1 MVKKTLKDTNPRIT
15 ATKITAIYLILSLI
29 WIIFSDMF
37 LGTLYKNS
45 EMLTWMQSLKGI
57 FFVVITAF
65 VIYILVYR
73 DIKSLKLSEDALI
86 RSEKN
91 YRHLV
96 ENAQEGIWNVDPLGK
111 TIFVNGR
118 MAEMLGYTIDE
129 MMGASIFS
137 FLDDDGISTAKKH
150 MDLLEQGKTEQHD
163 LEFIRKNGDKIY
175 ALVETSPLRDD
186 MGNYKGVNGFITD
199 ITGRKKAELRANYF
213 NRLYAFLSQVNQ
225 SIVRIKNK
233 NELFR
238 ATCQTAVDFGNFR
251 MAWIGLIDEDTGWI
265 HAEEWA
271 GHEEGFLQ
279 HVKINVKRKIN
290 LQGPIGTSIGTGKLS
305 TRSNIQTPNSLPWNE
320 EAFKRGYRSSA
331 SLPLFERSKLIGV
344 LVLYASEVDFF
355 SEDEKTLLEEIG
367 GDISFALDAIASEKE
382 RKIAENNL
390 KRSEERYRTLYAS
403 MNEGMAVHRVLYTEN
418 GEAEDY
424 VLMDVNH
431 AYEKLL
437 NLSRNDTI
445 GKKATEVYK
454 TKEAPYLEIYAGV
467 ADDGEPQRFESYF
480 EPMNKY
486 FRISVFSP
494 KKGEF
499 ATVFEDIT
507 IKKRAEEE
515 IKKLNEELEFR
526 VRKRTAELEAA
537 NHDMES
543 FSYSVSHDLR
553 APLRVIRSFSSILAR
568 KYVDNLDDDGIH
580 YLHNIVDATERMGTL
595 IDDILLYS
603 RTGRKSVQ
611 KKPISI
617 RNVLE
622 EVLDDLN
629 ENIKAKNAVVNIPND
644 LPTITSDRTLLNQ
657 IFINI
662 IGNALTYH
670 EPDKKPEIDIFW
682 QKNEDTIRI
691 CMRDNGIGIP
701 EKYHGHVFKIFQRL
715 HGESTYSGTGIG
727 LAIARKA
734 AELMEGSLW
743 IESSQKG
750 QGTTFCLELPLK

>member
-1 MVKKTLKDTNPRIT
+1 
-15 ATKITAIYLILSLI
+15 
-29 WIIFSDMF
+29 
-37 LGTLYKNS
+37 
-45 EMLTWMQSLKGI
+45 
-57 FFVVITAF
+57 
-65 VIYILVYR
+65 
-73 DIKSLKLSEDALI
+73 
-86 RSEKN
+86 
-91 YRHLV
+91 
-96 ENAQEGIWNVDPLGK
+96 
-111 TIFVNGR
+111 
-118 MAEMLGYTIDE
+118 
-129 MMGASIFS
+129 
-137 FLDDDGISTAKKH
+137 
-150 MDLLEQGKTEQHD
+150 
-163 LEFIRKNGDKIY
+163 
-175 ALVETSPLRDD
+175 
-186 MGNYKGVNGFITD
+186 
-199 ITGRKKAELRANYF
+199 
-213 NRLYAFLSQVNQ
+213 
-225 SIVRIKNK
+225 
-233 NELFR
+233 
-238 ATCQTAVDFGNFR
+238 
-251 MAWIGLIDEDTGWI
+251 
-265 HAEEWA
+265 
-271 GHEEGFLQ
+271 
-279 HVKINVKRKIN
+279 
-290 LQGPIGTSIGTGKLS
+290 
-305 TRSNIQTPNSLPWNE
+305 
-320 EAFKRGYRSSA
+320 
-331 SLPLFERSKLIGV
+331 
-344 LVLYASEVDFF
+344 
-355 SEDEKTLLEEIG
+355 
-367 GDISFALDAIASEKE
+367 
-382 RKIAENNL
+382 
-390 KRSEERYRTLYAS
+390 
-403 MNEGMAVHRVLYTEN
+403 
-418 GEAEDY
+418 
-424 VLMDVNH
+424 
-431 AYEKLL
+431 
-437 NLSRNDTI
+437 
-445 GKKATEVYK
+445 
-454 TKEAPYLEIYAGV
+454 V
-467 ADDGEPQRFESYF
+467 ADDGEPQRFETYF

-507 IKKRAEEE
+507 LKKRAEEE

-568 KYVDNLDDDGIH
+568 KYVDNLDDEGIH

-629 ENIKAKNAVVNIPND
+629 ENIKAKNAVVNIPHD
-644 LPTITSDRTLLNQ
+644 MPTITSDRTLLNQ

-662 IGNALTYH
+662 IGNALTYQ

-715 HGESTYSGTGIG
+715 HSESTYSGTGIG